1 MDILIR
7 LFVWIL
13 NRTYRRNEPASLYG
27 SNPQDE
33 KLLIEIE
40 ESRRLEREALR
51 QNKIVESFQSTATP
65 VQGAVDYGEMNWESY
80 DRVVETP
87 EQFAFYNGRSAQKI
101 IAKSAF
107 ASQQEIITLRRVIHR
122 HVRNYEQRND

>member
-13 NRTYRRNEPASLYG
+13 NRTFRRNEPTSLYG
-27 SNPQDE
+27 SNPLDE
-33 KLLIEIE
+33 KLLIEID

-65 VQGAVDYGEMNWESY
+65 VQGAVDYGEMNWELY
-80 DRVVETP
+80 NRVVETP

-107 ASQQEIITLRRVIHR
+107 ARQQEIITLRRVIHR
-122 HVRNYEQRND
+122 HVRNYEQQND